1 MSNLVEWTAALHLA
15 WFLALFIAWGWMAG
29 QSGSP
34 VPDNWPLLERALDI
48 LVMSARLS
56 LLLLV
61 LAPVAWYAASKDSR
75 WALGYPVLLF
85 LVCGSTVVL
94 CVLELSQPIP
104 RPAFAAPPR
113 HPCWRAGPEIPAV
126 DAVGKPIQPDDL
138 VVIRSA
144 PGSDAPLADTPEQA
158 AERKACLGKAAVLPV
173 ARQCQARTY
182 TLRAPQGP
190 FPNLPPDQLSLR
202 KKQRVNT
209 VRGSQIF
216 HSGRRTKYAS
226 QVQKK

>member
-1 MSNLVEWTAALHLA
+1 MSTLVEWTAALHLA

-61 LAPVAWYAASKDSR
+61 LAPLAWYAASKDSR
-75 WALGYPVLLF
+75 WALGYPILLF

-113 HPCWRAGPEIPAV
+113 HPCWRAGPEIPPV

-158 AERKACLGKAAVLPV
+158 AERKAWDGVTVMVDGTIEGGALRFHRIGVAPAWERPQFCLWPDKVRHVSLP
-173 ARQCQARTY
+173 T
-182 TLRAPQGP
+182 
-190 FPNLPPDQLSLR
+190 S
-202 KKQRVNT
+202 
-209 VRGSQIF
+209 
-216 HSGRRTKYAS
+216 
-226 QVQKK
+226 